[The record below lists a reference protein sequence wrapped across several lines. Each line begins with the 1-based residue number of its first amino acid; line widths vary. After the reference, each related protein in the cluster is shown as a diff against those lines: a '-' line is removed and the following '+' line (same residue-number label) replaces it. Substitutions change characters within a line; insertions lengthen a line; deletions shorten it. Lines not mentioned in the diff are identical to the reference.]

1 MKTKSRKTREQ
12 RSVRQNTAIEELAQ
26 GEIKETSAEGFLPVF
41 DSTLNCAYVNE
52 NLLQAGKEAPESCRK
67 IPVFTALYFSSP
79 SFLFDKTEAM
89 SLNSQTSAQKD

>member
-12 RSVRQNTAIEELAQ
+12 RSVRQKTAIEELAQ

-67 IPVFTALYFSSP
+67 RSSRNLRLTLGQEHRVL
-79 SFLFDKTEAM
+79 SGQNGSYYLR
-89 SLNSQTSAQKD
+89 Q